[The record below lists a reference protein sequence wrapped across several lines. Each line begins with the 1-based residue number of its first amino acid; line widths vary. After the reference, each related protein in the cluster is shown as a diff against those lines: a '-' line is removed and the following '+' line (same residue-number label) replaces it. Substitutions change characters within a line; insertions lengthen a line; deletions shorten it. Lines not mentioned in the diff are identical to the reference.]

1 MLHAAVHCSGL
12 MYVDLTSSPHVRI
25 LYVAPL
31 AFLFCIVMM
40 ISWVYL
46 AASHS

>member
-12 MYVDLTSSPHVRI
+12 IYVDLTSSPHVRI

-31 AFLFCIVMM
+31 AFYLIVMM

-46 AASHS
+46 VASHS